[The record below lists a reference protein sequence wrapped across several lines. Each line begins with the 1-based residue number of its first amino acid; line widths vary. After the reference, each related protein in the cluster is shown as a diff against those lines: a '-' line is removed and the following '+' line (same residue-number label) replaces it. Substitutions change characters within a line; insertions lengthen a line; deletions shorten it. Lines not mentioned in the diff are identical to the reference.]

1 MIRPLLKLRV
11 LSLIAF
17 STLSLLQAPVRAEL
31 TIEITGAG
39 ANRIPVAIADFGG
52 EYWNGIYPMG
62 AYPQP
67 PRPTAVVTSAF
78 KLSAMPSLAQTG
90 S

>member
-1 MIRPLLKLRV
+1 MLQLHSVKIKV
-11 LSLIAF
+11 KGSDIQVDSLAK
-17 STLSLLQAPVRAEL
+17 P
-31 TIEITGAG
+31 IETKCDYLIKFDSGQS
-39 ANRIPVAIADFGG
+39 AIADFDG